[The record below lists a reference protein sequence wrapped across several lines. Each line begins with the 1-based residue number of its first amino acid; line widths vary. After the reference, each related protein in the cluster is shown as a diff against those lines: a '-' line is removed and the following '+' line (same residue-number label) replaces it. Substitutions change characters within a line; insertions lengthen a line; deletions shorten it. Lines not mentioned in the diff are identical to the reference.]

1 MNKQTY
7 LTQLKSALSGMPEA
21 ELNDILYDY
30 EEHFDAALESGET
43 EEAILEQLGRPE
55 VVAKQFRL
63 SKVIQRAE
71 EKPSSVN
78 LFRAVLASIGL
89 GLFNIIFIL
98 GPYLAL
104 VGILIAVYAVAVSL
118 IVAGI
123 GLVFGG
129 IVAAVTGSV
138 AFAPALIP
146 AGIVG
151 GTLIVAIL
159 GAGVALAALGGLIF
173 LAAIKLT
180 QLFYQVTLKYLKLN
194 VKIIKQN

>member
-1 MNKQTY
+1 MNKETY
-7 LTQLKSALSGMPEA
+7 LTQLRQALSGMPEA

-30 EEHFDAALESGET
+30 EEHFDAALASGET
-43 EEAILEQLGRPE
+43 EEAVLQQLGRPE

-71 EKPSSVN
+71 EKPSSFN
-78 LFRAVLASIGL
+78 LLRAVLASIGL

-104 VGILIAVYAVAVSL
+104 AGILIAVYATAVAL

-129 IVAAVTGSV
+129 VVMAVGGTV
-138 AFAPALIP
+138 FFAPVVIP
-146 AGIVG
+146 AGIAG

-159 GAGVALAALGGLIF
+159 GAGVAIAALGGLIF
-173 LAAIKLT
+173 LGALKLT

-194 VKIIKQN
+194 VRIIKQG

>member
-1 MNKQTY
+1 MTKQDY
-7 LTQLKSALSGMPEA
+7 LKRLREALSEIPEA

-43 EEAILEQLGRPE
+43 EESILKQLGRPE

-71 EKPSSVN
+71 EKPSSYN
-78 LFRAVLASIGL
+78 LFRAVMATIGL

-104 VGILIAVYAVAVSL
+104 AGILVAIFAVSASFL
-118 IVAGI
+118 IAGI
-123 GLVFGG
+123 GLVFSGLV
-129 IVAAVTGSV
+129 IAVTG
-138 AFAPALIP
+138 AAPFIP
-146 AGIVG
+146 AVVLQGISG
-151 GTLIVAIL
+151 GTLVVALL
-159 GAGVALAALGGLIF
+159 GAGVALAAVGGLIM

-180 QLFYQVTLKYLKLN
+180 QLFYSVTIRYLKLN
-194 VKIIKQN
+194 VKLVTQR